1 MALVKVSVLSL
12 VSGISGVVVVDGE
25 IPAHAGIIASTMDKT
40 IRAGRCRLVLSS
52 RESVITAKQYKC
64 AVGRRVQRGLDSHLA
79 RMTVVATILPGRN
92 DYDDIQ

>member
-1 MALVKVSVLSL
+1 MLNL
-12 VSGISGVVVVDGE
+12 VSGISGGVVVDGE
-25 IPAHAGIIASTMDKT
+25 IPVHAGIIASTMGRT
-40 IRAGRCRLVLSS
+40 TRAGRCRLVLNRRASM
-52 RESVITAKQYKC
+52 ITAKQYKC